1 MDGDCIEGRNEDD
14 KMDRWI
20 YMVLH
25 SNTPYHRDK
34 SYRSLMILSPVHI
47 RSGNSM
53 FGRKPLQYL
62 VMKDYIRSFS
72 N

>member
-1 MDGDCIEGRNEDD
+1 MDEDCIEGRNEDD

-47 RSGNSM
+47 RSGQHVRAKTIAI
-53 FGRKPLQYL
+53 FGYERLHT
-62 VMKDYIRSFS
+62 VF
-72 N
+72 